1 MNTDTCCQRPDTG
14 VKFFFYLNR
23 LNLLN
28 LSMKLLHPSVVG
40 VGRFRS
46 QTRDKRM
53 AFADCSRTDAIVE

>member
-28 LSMKLLHPSVVG
+28 LAMKLLASDDSDRRRVTNIW
-40 VGRFRS
+40 RS
-46 QTRDKRM
+46 PIAPEQTP
-53 AFADCSRTDAIVE
+53 

>member
-28 LSMKLLHPSVVG
+28 LAMK
-40 VGRFRS
+40 
-46 QTRDKRM
+46 
-53 AFADCSRTDAIVE
+53 FAAPQCCWRRTIPIADA